1 MSDARSAKPAMNVW
15 NVAALGIGAMVGAGI
30 FALLGQVAL
39 VAHGAVWIAF
49 VIGGIIAMFSGYS
62 FARLAAHY
70 PSDTGLVAFFN
81 AGFPSRAAAGS
92 LSLVYLITLAV
103 SAALI
108 AKSFGAYGARLAFG
122 DSASTL
128 WINVFGTAVVIVLA
142 ILNAVGSRAVGRT
155 ELALVI
161 VKLVALGALLVAG
174 SMSFQASRLGTLQG
188 LGWEPIVASVGLA
201 FFAYAGYGI
210 MANAAG
216 DVAKPSVTIPR
227 AIYCAI
233 GFVILLYVGISLIVL
248 GNVSEADLAKYAD
261 TAVAQ
266 AARPVM
272 GNAGF
277 VAVSIAALLATASAI
292 NALLFSTMN
301 MAYGMGQ
308 AGQLPSV
315 FTKIV
320 HGKFSQ
326 GVLISVFGVLILV
339 NFLDLTSIANIASAA
354 LLITYLAVFV
364 AHWRLAK
371 ETQSSRGIVAVGFIL
386 MAIVFVT
393 FEVSVFRSQ
402 PLSLAL
408 TFCLVL
414 AAVLVEFVLTRS
426 SHVELQRDAE
436 PGKRR

>member
-1 MSDARSAKPAMNVW
+1 MSDAHSSKPAMNVW
-15 NVAALGIGAMVGAGI
+15 SVAALGIGAMVGAGI

-49 VIGGIIAMFSGYS
+49 VIGGVVAMFSGYS
-62 FARLAAHY
+62 YARLAARY
-70 PSDTGLVAFFN
+70 PSDAGIVAFFN

-92 LSLVYLITLAV
+92 LSLIYLITLAV

-122 DSASTL
+122 DSAANL
-128 WINVFGTAVVIVLA
+128 WINIFGTAIVIALA

-174 SMSFQASRLGTLQG
+174 SMSFQASRLGSLQG
-188 LGWEPIVASVGLA
+188 VGWEPIVASVGLA
-201 FFAYAGYGI
+201 FFAYAGYGM

-216 DVAKPSVTIPR
+216 EVAKPSITIPR
-227 AIYCAI
+227 AIYGAI
-233 GFVILLYVGISLIVL
+233 AFVILLYVGISLVVL

-272 GNAGF
+272 GDVGF

-292 NALLFSTMN
+292 NAMLFSSMN
-301 MAYGMGQ
+301 MAYGLGKE
-308 AGQLPSV
+308 GQLPSV
-315 FTKIV
+315 FTKFV

-326 GVLISVFGVLILV
+326 GMLISVVGVLVLV
-339 NFLDLTSIANIASAA
+339 NLLDLTSIANIASAA
-354 LLITYLAVFV
+354 LLITYLAVFI

-371 ETQSSRGIVAVGFIL
+371 ETKSSRSIIAVGFIL
-386 MAIVFVT
+386 MAIVFAT
-393 FEVSVFRSQ
+393 FEISVYHSQ

-408 TFCLVL
+408 TVCLVA
-414 AAVLVEFVLTRS
+414 AAVLIEIVLTRS
-426 SHVELQRDAE
+426 SRSSRPA
-436 PGKRR
+436 